1 VTAVAATSPQLGFLG
16 VGWIGRNRMESL
28 IETGAA
34 TAAAIADPDP
44 ELRAAAAA
52 AAPDAALAADLNGLL
67 EHDLDGVVIATPS
80 ALHAEQAV
88 RAVAAGLPVFC
99 QKPLGRDAAEA
110 AAVVAAA
117 ERADRLL
124 AVDLS
129 YRCTD
134 AARRM
139 KTLLEDGAIGDVFA
153 LDLAFH
159 NAYGPDKPWFKRRDL
174 AGGGCLIDLGT
185 HLIDL
190 ALWLTGSETARMR
203 SARVL
208 HEGRQL
214 DKQSS
219 AVEDFAVAELELGGA
234 VARLGCSWWLSAGRD
249 CVIEVILYG
258 RDGALALRNVGG
270 SFYDFELRL
279 QRGTQSER
287 LVAPPDD
294 WGGRALRAWA
304 ERLTLNR
311 RFDDAAHEYVVLASE
326 IDDIY
331 ASAT

>member
-1 VTAVAATSPQLGFLG
+1 MTALAATTPQLGFLG

-28 IETGAA
+28 IASGAGA
-34 TAAAIADPDP
+34 VAAIADPDP
-44 ELRAAAAA
+44 DLRAAAAA
-52 AAPDAALAADLNGLL
+52 AAPDAALADDLDSLL
-67 EHDLDGVVIATPS
+67 DHELDGVVIATPS

-88 RAVAAGLPVFC
+88 RTVAAGLPVFC

-124 AVDLS
+124 VVDLS
-129 YRCTD
+129 YRYTE
-134 AARRM
+134 AAQRM
-139 KTLLEDGAIGDVFA
+139 KSLLADGAIGDLFA
-153 LDLAFH
+153 LDLVFH
-159 NAYGPDKPWFKRRDL
+159 NSYGPDKPWFKHRDL

-185 HLIDL
+185 HLVDL
-190 ALWLTGSETARMR
+190 ALWLSGSETAQVR

-208 HEGRQL
+208 QAGKQL

-219 AVEDFAVAELELGGA
+219 AVEDFAVAELEVGGGI
-234 VARLGCSWWLSAGRD
+234 ARIACSWWLAAGRD
-249 CVIEVILYG
+249 CVIEVVLYG

-279 QRGTQSER
+279 QRSTQSER
-287 LVAPPDD
+287 LVVPPDD

-304 ERLTLNR
+304 DRLTLDR
-311 RFDDAAHEYVVLASE
+311 RFDHAAHDYVALAKV